1 MRLPSVFS
9 GPFRWLT
16 PLLCM
21 IACCGVAPA
30 QTTVISGTVYSPLG
44 PATGDPIPNILVFA
58 VNPAYPPPAFTQ
70 GVVDGGCANQPS
82 LVPAYT
88 LGNAT
93 TDAAG
98 KFSFVITGTV
108 PSPLNIVIQAGKWR
122 RQYIN
127 TRIVT
132 GSSNTPLALSMPA
145 SSGTLS
151 DGSIA
156 DLPHIA
162 VVTGSADDVECIF
175 KQIGISTSEFTLPS
189 GTGSINLYEGDESG
203 GQASPDSTSTNP
215 TPVETLLESSVTK
228 LEAYDLVMFGC
239 QGTPTDPEVSNA
251 TQGALINY
259 ANTGG
264 RVFATHYGYVWLY
277 NDQPFESAATWSPGA
292 GAPGTAVATIDQTY
306 PEGAILAQW
315 LQNIGATTTIG
326 QITLNNTKVD
336 TKGVN
341 NPPAQSWLTL
351 NSFTGNPSMQFTFN
365 TPIGAAGTPTV
376 GVSYTNTQSSFFQ
389 GDTADSVVI
398 NVTNSS
404 SAAADASLTLT
415 LGVPGG
421 LSPTSLGG
429 SSGTGWNCSLGS
441 LTCTRTTALAAGAS
455 DPVTLVFN
463 IASTTA
469 VGSVSLTASLNG
481 GGLSGSSQ
489 CGRVLF
495 NDYHVEAG
503 ATRGHLYPADCS
515 NGTVT
520 PQEKFLEFSLYNI
533 SNFVAP
539 STSDLIT
546 IQGPVTIVWP
556 QPAAISYGTA
566 LSNTQL
572 DATAV
577 DNESNTSIPGT
588 FVYTPPVGSVLQ
600 ANTPCPNLS
609 VTFTPTDNV
618 DYASAT
624 ATKCLEV
631 DPAGTTTTLVT
642 ARGSTT
648 PGAVTPI
655 YYGQIIGDTAV
666 MAVTSNNPG
675 VGIDG
680 GNMLFYINGQ
690 VQCNIPITVIECPAT
705 TGAGY
710 DAGTYQV
717 YSAYSGDSNFLASQS
732 AVYSVTVLPDPTL
745 TTLASSASISP
756 PGQAITFTGNI
767 ADQYYSPVAG
777 TVTFSDGTTVLGTVP
792 VNASDVATYTTSSL
806 NIGVHSIKACFVSAV
821 DPSGTYDFVNS
832 CSPAIPEAISLP
844 STIGTTS
851 TTLTSSLNPS
861 VVGQTVTFS
870 ATAATTGS
878 FISTPTGTVTFYDG
892 ANQIGSGILNNG
904 VATLAISTLAAGLH
918 NITASYLGSS
928 TMAPSTSAILVQQV
942 NVGIGSAGQ
951 GFLMTV
957 SPTTFSVGAGS
968 SVSVAVTILD
978 LNNFNLPVALGCSG
992 LPTEATCTFSTP
1004 TIVAPGG
1011 TTPLT
1016 ITVNAPHNCDSNTPY
1031 FVAGTGN
1038 TVLPIL
1044 ATVVFAFFARRRRIL
1059 KGIALAAILCLLP
1072 AINGCGGNC
1081 TDLGVRPG
1089 TYTFTVTGTTS
1100 GAVPVTVAVPAGG
1113 ASTIPGTSQSQT
1125 MIMTVTI

>member
-1 MRLPSVFS
+1 MRFSSVFS
-9 GPFRWLT
+9 GPFRWLA

-21 IACCGVAPA
+21 IACCGVASA
-30 QTTVISGTVYSPLG
+30 QGCKTATTITGTVYAPNGTDPL
-44 PATGDPIPNILVFA
+44 PNILVYIPTTPVLAFA
-58 VNPAYPPPAFTQ
+58 
-70 GVVDGGCANQPS
+70 
-82 LVPAYT
+82 
-88 LGNAT
+88 
-93 TDAAG
+93 AAG
-98 KFSFVITGTV
+98 PGTDCNNQNAVVSGLPALAQASTDYKGNFTLTATGLNGTV
-108 PSPLNIVIQAGKWR
+108 PLVIQAGKWR
-122 RQYIN
+122 SQLTVNVTCGTNPPAQKLLMPAAAGPGNDLPNIA
-127 TRIVT
+127 IST
-132 GSSNTPLALSMPA
+132 GSSDAL
-145 SSGTLS
+145 
-151 DGSIA
+151 
-156 DLPHIA
+156 
-162 VVTGSADDVECIF
+162 ECVF
-175 KQIGISTSEFTLPS
+175 RKIGISDSEFTAPGKGGHISLYAGSHSAGITSDANSNTLPS
-189 GTGSINLYEGDESG
+189 ETTLVDTAADLGNYDLMLFACQGS
-203 GQASPDSTSTNP
+203 PTNP
-215 TPVETLLESSVTK
+215 
-228 LEAYDLVMFGC
+228 A
-239 QGTPTDPEVSNA
+239 A
-251 TQGALINY
+251 
-259 ANTGG
+259 ANTTYQQNLVDYADLGG
-264 RVFATHYGYVWLY
+264 RIFTTHYSYVWL
-277 NDQPFESAATWSPGA
+277 DDSTVFA
-292 GAPGTAVATIDQTY
+292 GTANWALNLPDESISANDINATIDQSY
-306 PEGAILAQW
+306 PEGAVLANW
-315 LQNIGATTTIG
+315 LYYIGASTTQG
-326 QITLNNTKVD
+326 QIPLASTKKD
-336 TKGVN
+336 QTGVIA
-341 NPPAQSWLTL
+341 PTQSWATL
-351 NSFTGNPSMQFTFN
+351 DDATDGNPVMQFTFD
-365 TPIGAAGTPTV
+365 TPIGAAGAPSVAIT
-376 GVSYTNTQSSFFQ
+376 YTNSTTTFLQ
-389 GDTADSVVI
+389 GDKSDTVTID
-398 NVTNSS
+398 VTNNSTT
-404 SAAADASLTLT
+404 SAGSSLTLSVA
-415 LGVPGG
+415 VPGG
-421 LSPTSLGG
+421 ITPTQFV
-429 SSGTGWNCSLGS
+429 GTGNTGWACDLAT
-441 LTCTRTTALAAGAS
+441 LICTRSTTLAAGAS
-455 DPVTLVFN
+455 DPVALTFS
-463 IASTTA
+463 IAPTA
-469 VGSVSLTASLNG
+469 PVGSVSLTASLTG
-481 GGLSGSSQ
+481 GGLSNTSQ

-495 NDYHVEAG
+495 NEYHVETSSTGKKIFPQECETG
-503 ATRGHLYPADCS
+503 AMTA
-515 NGTVT
+515 
-520 PQEKFLEFSLYNI
+520 QEKFLEFSLYNL

-539 STSDLIT
+539 STSDT
-546 IQGPVTIVWP
+546 FVIQGPVTIVWA
-556 QPAAISYGTA
+556 QPAPISYGTA
-566 LSNTQL
+566 LTSTGQL
-572 DATAV
+572 DASATDSANGLPV
-577 DNESNTSIPGT
+577 AGS
-588 FVYTPPVGSVLQ
+588 FVYTPPVGTVLQ
-600 ANTPCPNLS
+600 ANASCPNLS
-609 VTFTPTDNV
+609 VVFTPTDST
-618 DYASAT
+618 DYVSAM

-642 ARGSTT
+642 ALGSTT

-832 CSPAIPEAISLP
+832 CSSAIPEAISLP